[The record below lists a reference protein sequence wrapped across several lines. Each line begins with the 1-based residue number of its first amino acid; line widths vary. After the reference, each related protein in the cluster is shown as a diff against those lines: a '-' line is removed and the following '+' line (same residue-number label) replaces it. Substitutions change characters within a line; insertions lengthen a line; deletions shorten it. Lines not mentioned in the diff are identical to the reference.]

1 MRITRANELVRKL
14 ICFFTI
20 YISLFGINSYAIA
33 QEEAPVIT
41 LYGDENI
48 QISQGDTFVEPQFI
62 AIDANNNDITPNVSV
77 YYPFDINQPINDPR
91 TYTITYDVVGA
102 NGLVAQQ
109 KIRTLIV
116 KDTEPP
122 VISILG
128 QDPMSIFQ
136 GETFND
142 PGATAVDNVDIP
154 ENINI
159 TVDDSTVTPSIA
171 GTYSVVYNA
180 TDTAGNAASTVV
192 RTVNVSDTEPPVIT
206 ILGQNPMTIDQGD
219 LF

>member
-1 MRITRANELVRKL
+1 
-14 ICFFTI
+14 
-20 YISLFGINSYAIA
+20 
-33 QEEAPVIT
+33 
-41 LYGDENI
+41 
-48 QISQGDTFVEPQFI
+48 
-62 AIDANNNDITPNVSV
+62 
-77 YYPFDINQPINDPR
+77 
-91 TYTITYDVVGA
+91 
-102 NGLVAQQ
+102 
-109 KIRTLIV
+109 
-116 KDTEPP
+116 

-192 RTVNVSDTEPPVIT
+192 E
-206 ILGQNPMTIDQGD
+206 L
-219 LF
+219 